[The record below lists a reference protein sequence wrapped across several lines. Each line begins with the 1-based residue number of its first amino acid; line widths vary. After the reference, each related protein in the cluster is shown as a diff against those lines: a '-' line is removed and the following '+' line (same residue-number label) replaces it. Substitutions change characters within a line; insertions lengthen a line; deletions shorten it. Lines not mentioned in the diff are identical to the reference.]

1 MLDSKVIVQGFIDA
15 PPERIDVRAA
25 VGDHVSRQDCLLRPQ
40 RPDVQVVNAGHPGL
54 TEDGG
59 ANR

>member
-1 MLDSKVIVQGFIDA
+1 MLNSKTIVQGIIDA
-15 PPERIDVRAA
+15 PSELIHVRAS
-25 VGDHVSRQDCLLRPQ
+25 VGEHVRRQDRLPGAQ
-40 RPDVQVVNAGHPGL
+40 RPDVKVVNAGHPGL